1 MTWRALLAP
10 WNRPGDSVT
19 AEVESMEL
27 VYRTGGNH
35 VVVNPALLVI
45 ACDPR
50 ELETVMDYTREERA
64 LLNSLRNF
72 TFYTTCLRVSPRR
85 AQDRVVI
92 LAPDIVESQTGLVQG
107 YRNETAKQWGLPAA
121 NRAATNVVTIY
132 QMVGINGESD
142 PGTLA
147 AQRKAFLD
155 DPPSWWPFRPGQY
168 EIVQVE
174 ENQNGEI
181 HPAVNPLQTPYFN
194 QFFSGALEAGA
205 PWRWLDM
212 QGANDTVYVHASTCF
227 ESVLH
232 CWSYLNILLDAKPAL
247 LSAAKDSA
255 IVVIGAGV
263 SGLLFAQ
270 RFIDSGFTN
279 ITLLE
284 KTNRFAGK
292 THSLQVPDQGV
303 TSIAELGTCYLSP
316 AYDEMVQAL
325 SEFTVG
331 NKRVAVAHGTER
343 GIVVGTPPNETV
355 MAFGDYGLMV
365 ACQYLGFGW
374 PCSKVEQD
382 LAYAELLAAAAIYV
396 RLRWEIFGTVDG
408 VMPVSKPVGDPH
420 GVFSKSFA
428 QYLDDNK
435 MGALKGYLMY
445 AYQVQGYGDL
455 DKIPAYYGL
464 VWVMPDMAQP
474 FGESSGVTA
483 WQKGWEDVWDQMVKK
498 RNMNIKLNTSVVSI
512 RR

>member
-1 MTWRALLAP
+1 M
-10 WNRPGDSVT
+10 
-19 AEVESMEL
+19 EV
-27 VYRTGGNH
+27 VYQTGGNS
-35 VVVNPALLVI
+35 VVVNPELLVV

-50 ELETVMDYTREERA
+50 ALKSVMAYSPQERWTFDA
-64 LLNSLRNF
+64 LRNF
-72 TFYTTCLRVSPRR
+72 TFYTTCLRVYPRK

-107 YRNETAKQWGLPAA
+107 YRNETAKQWGLSVA
-121 NRAATNVVTIY
+121 NDAETNVVTIY
-132 QMVGINGESD
+132 QMVGIDGASD
-142 PGTLA
+142 PDTLA
-147 AQRKAFLD
+147 ARRKEFLEK
-155 DPPSWWPFRPGQY
+155 PPSWWPFQPGRY
-168 EIVQVE
+168 EIVQVD
-174 ENQNGEI
+174 ENQDGEI
-181 HPAVNPLQTPYFN
+181 HPAVNPLLTPYFN
-194 QFFSGALEAGA
+194 QFRSDALGDGA
-205 PWRWLDM
+205 PWLWLDM

-232 CWSYLNILLDAKPAL
+232 CWSYLNILLDAKPEL
-247 LSAAKDSA
+247 LPAAKDSS

-270 RFIDSGFTN
+270 RCIDAGYTN

-292 THSLQVPDQGV
+292 THSLQVPDQGG

-331 NKRVAVAHGTER
+331 NARVPVAHGTER

-355 MAFGDYGLMV
+355 MAFSDYGLMV

-374 PCSKVEQD
+374 PCSKEKQD
-382 LAYAELLAAAAIYV
+382 LAYAALAVAVGIYV
-396 RLRWEIFGTVDG
+396 DLRYKIFGTFNG
-408 VMPVSKPVGDPH
+408 VMPTSRPVDDPH
-420 GVFSKSFA
+420 HVFSTTFA
-428 QYLDDNK
+428 QYLDDNE
-435 MGALKGYLMY
+435 MGVLKGYLMY

-464 VWVMPDMAQP
+464 VWVTPDMAWP
-474 FGESSGVTA
+474 FGKSSGVTA

-498 RNMNIKLNTSVVSI
+498 RNMNIKLNAKVVSI

>member
-1 MTWRALLAP
+1 M
-10 WNRPGDSVT
+10 
-19 AEVESMEL
+19 EV
-27 VYRTGGNH
+27 VYQTGGTR

-50 ELETVMDYTREERA
+50 ALEPVMDYRPQERA

-85 AQDRVVI
+85 EQDRVVI
-92 LAPDIVESQTGLVQG
+92 LAPDIVESQSGLVQG
-107 YRNETAKQWGLPAA
+107 YRNETAKEWGLPAA
-121 NRAATNVVTIY
+121 NRAATNIVTTY
-132 QMVGINGESD
+132 QMVGINGSSD
-142 PGTLA
+142 PGALA

-155 DPPSWWPFRPGQY
+155 SPPSWWPFEPGRYQ
-168 EIVQVE
+168 IVQVD
-174 ENQNGEI
+174 ENQNGAV
-181 HPAVNPLQTPYFN
+181 HPAVNPLLTPYFN
-194 QFFSGALEAGA
+194 QFSFGALDAGA
-205 PWRWLDM
+205 PWRWLDL

-232 CWSYLNILLDAKPAL
+232 CWSYLNILLDAKPEL
-247 LSAAKDSA
+247 LSVDKDSA

-270 RFIDSGFTN
+270 RFIDSGFSN
-279 ITLLE
+279 VTLLE

-292 THSLQVPDQGV
+292 THSLQVPDQGG
-303 TSIAELGTCYLSP
+303 TSIAELGTCNLSP
-316 AYDEMVQAL
+316 AYDDMAEAL

-331 NKRVAVAHGTER
+331 NARVAVAHGSGR
-343 GIVVGTPPNETV
+343 GIVVGTAPNETV
-355 MAFGDYGLMV
+355 MSFSDYGLMV

-374 PCSKVEQD
+374 PCSKAKQD
-382 LAYAELLAAAAIYV
+382 LAYLELAAAAVIYV
-396 RLRWEIFGTVDG
+396 GLRLEIFGTVDG
-408 VMPVSKPVGDPH
+408 AMPITRPVGDPY
-420 GVFSKSFA
+420 GVFSKTFE

-464 VWVMPDMAQP
+464 VWVMPEMAWP
-474 FGESSGVTA
+474 FGGSSGVTA
-483 WQKGWEDVWDQMVKK
+483 WEKGWEDVWDQMVRK
-498 RNMNIKLNTSVVSI
+498 RKMNITLNTDVISI

>member
-1 MTWRALLAP
+1 
-10 WNRPGDSVT
+10 V
-19 AEVESMEL
+19 
-27 VYRTGGNH
+27 
-35 VVVNPALLVI
+35 
-45 ACDPR
+45 
-50 ELETVMDYTREERA
+50 

-72 TFYTTCLRVSPRR
+72 TFYTTCLRVYPRTE
-85 AQDRVVI
+85 QDRVVI

-107 YRNETAKQWGLPAA
+107 YRNETAKRWGLPAA
-121 NRAATNVVTIY
+121 NDAETNVVTTY
-132 QMVGINGESD
+132 QMVGINGVSD

-155 DPPSWWPFRPGQY
+155 SPPSWWPFEPGRY
-168 EIVQVE
+168 EIVRVD
-174 ENQNGEI
+174 ENQNGAI
-181 HPAVNPLQTPYFN
+181 HPAVNPLLTPYFN
-194 QFFSGALEAGA
+194 QFSFGALDAGA
-205 PWRWLDM
+205 PWRWLNL

-232 CWSYLNILLDAKPAL
+232 CWSYLNILLDAKPEL

-284 KTNRFAGK
+284 NTNRFAGK
-292 THSLQVPDQGV
+292 THSLQVPDQGG
-303 TSIAELGTCYLSP
+303 TTIAELGTCYLSP
-316 AYDEMVQAL
+316 AYDDMVQAL
-325 SEFTVG
+325 SDFTVD
-331 NKRVAVAHGTER
+331 NARVPVAHGPER
-343 GIVVGTPPNETV
+343 GIVVGSPPHETV
-355 MAFGDYGLMV
+355 MAFSDYGLMV

-374 PCSKVEQD
+374 PCSDADQD
-382 LAYAELLAAAAIYV
+382 LAYAALAAAAAIYV
-396 RLRWEIFGTVDG
+396 GLRYEIFGTVDG
-408 VMPVSKPVGDPH
+408 VMPISQPVGDPY
-420 GVFSKSFA
+420 GVFTKTFA
-428 QYLDDNK
+428 QFLDDNE
-435 MGALKGYLMY
+435 MGVLKGYLMY

-464 VWVMPDMAQP
+464 VWVMPDMASP
-474 FGESSGVTA
+474 FGETSGVTA

-498 RNMNIKLNTSVVSI
+498 RTMNIKLNTKVLSI